1 MDRVKLEVQARDE
14 RGGKAARAI
23 RAAGSVP
30 GVIYRAGADST
41 AIAVDGRALRQAVS
55 GPGGMYAL
63 LDVTVDGDKRAR
75 TAIIKDL
82 QLDPVRDRVI
92 HIDLHEIPL
101 DQKIGTVVQVH
112 LEGEPEG
119 VGMGGVLSQPTHELR
134 ISVLPTEIPE
144 VLQADVS
151 ALQIG
156 DALRLSDLTVPE
168 GVEVIDDPDT
178 VIATV
183 TAPIAEEELEPE
195 VEEGEEGEEGAEG
208 AEAQEGEGG
217 EAEEGGAPAAEDT
230 APEE

>member
-144 VLQADVS
+144 VLQADV
-151 ALQIG
+151 
-156 DALRLSDLTVPE
+156 
-168 GVEVIDDPDT
+168 
-178 VIATV
+178 IATV

>member
-1 MDRVKLEVQARDE
+1 MDRVKLEVQARDG

-23 RAAGSVP
+23 RTAGSVP
-30 GVIYRAGADST
+30 GVIYRSGAEST
-41 AIAVDGRALRQAVS
+41 AIAVDGRALRQAVT
-55 GPGGMYAL
+55 GPGGMHAL
-63 LDVTVDGDKRAR
+63 LDVTVDGDKKPR

-101 DQKIGTVVQVH
+101 DQKIDTVVLVH
-112 LEGEPEG
+112 LEGEPQG

-144 VLQADVS
+144 VLHADVS
-151 ALQIG
+151 ELEIG
-156 DALRLSDLTVPE
+156 GALRLSDLTVPE
-168 GVEVIDDPDT
+168 GVEVLEDPDV

-208 AEAQEGEGG
+208 AEEGEGA
-217 EAEEGGAPAAEDT
+217 EAAEGGAPAAEDA